1 MNRKKYQT
9 QVLLLFSLNS
19 LDLFLSGVRQLL
31 VVFQSWR
38 NETKN
43 VSMRREIPG
52 GMEGLMLKLTREK
65 LKYVSNFRNLY
76 YTIYIIHIRQ
86 WV

>member
-1 MNRKKYQT
+1 MKRKKYQT
-9 QVLLLFSLNS
+9 QVLLFFSLNS

-38 NETKN
+38 NETIFF
-43 VSMRREIPG
+43 MRREIPG

-76 YTIYIIHIRQ
+76 YTIYIIHIR
-86 WV
+86 

>member
-1 MNRKKYQT
+1 MKRKKYQT
-9 QVLLLFSLNS
+9 KVFLLFSLNS

-31 VVFQSWR
+31 VSFKAGEMKQ
-38 NETKN
+38 TFF
-43 VSMRREIPG
+43 SMRREIPG

-76 YTIYIIHIRQ
+76 YTIYIIHIR
-86 WV
+86 

>member
-1 MNRKKYQT
+1 MKRKKYQT
-9 QVLLLFSLNS
+9 KVFLLFSLNS

-31 VVFQSWR
+31 VDFQSWR
-38 NETKN
+38 NETN
-43 VSMRREIPG
+43 FFSMRREIPG

-76 YTIYIIHIRQ
+76 YTIYIIHIR
-86 WV
+86 

>member
-1 MNRKKYQT
+1 MKRKKYQT
-9 QVLLLFSLNS
+9 QVLLFFSLNS

-38 NETKN
+38 NETIFF
-43 VSMRREIPG
+43 SMRREIPG

-65 LKYVSNFRNLY
+65 LKHVSNFRNLY

>member
-1 MNRKKYQT
+1 MKRKKYQT

-31 VVFQSWR
+31 VVFQSWK
-38 NETKN
+38 NETN
-43 VSMRREIPG
+43 FVPMRREIPG

-76 YTIYIIHIRQ
+76 YTIYIIHIR
-86 WV
+86 

>member
-1 MNRKKYQT
+1 MKRKKYQT
-9 QVLLLFSLNS
+9 QMLLLFSLNS

-31 VVFQSWR
+31 VVFQSWK
-38 NETKN
+38 NETN
-43 VSMRREIPG
+43 FVPMRREIPG

-76 YTIYIIHIRQ
+76 YTIYIRHIR
-86 WV
+86 

>member
-1 MNRKKYQT
+1 MKRKKYQT

-19 LDLFLSGVRQLL
+19 LDLFFSGVRQLF

-43 VSMRREIPG
+43 FSMRREIPG
-52 GMEGLMLKLTREK
+52 GMEGLMLKLTRKKSMYQILET
-65 LKYVSNFRNLY
+65 FITQ
-76 YTIYIIHIRQ
+76 YTLDT
-86 WV
+86 

>member
-1 MNRKKYQT
+1 MKRKKYQT
-9 QVLLLFSLNS
+9 QVLLFFSLNS

-31 VVFQSWR
+31 VVFQSWK
-38 NETKN
+38 NETN
-43 VSMRREIPG
+43 FVPMRREIPG

-76 YTIYIIHIRQ
+76 YTIYIIHIR
-86 WV
+86 

>member
-1 MNRKKYQT
+1 MKRKKYQT
-9 QVLLLFSLNS
+9 KVFLLFSLNS

-38 NETKN
+38 NETN
-43 VSMRREIPG
+43 IFFSMRREIPG

-76 YTIYIIHIRQ
+76 YTIYIIHIR
-86 WV
+86 

>member
-1 MNRKKYQT
+1 MKRKKYQT
-9 QVLLLFSLNS
+9 QILLLFSLNS

-31 VVFQSWR
+31 VVFQSWK
-38 NETKN
+38 NETN
-43 VSMRREIPG
+43 FVPMRREIPG

-76 YTIYIIHIRQ
+76 YTIYIRHIR
-86 WV
+86 

>member
-1 MNRKKYQT
+1 MKRKKYQT

-19 LDLFLSGVRQLL
+19 LDLFLSGVRQLF

-38 NETKN
+38 NETN
-43 VSMRREIPG
+43 FFSIRREIPG
-52 GMEGLMLKLTREK
+52 GMEGLMLKLTRK
-65 LKYVSNFRNLY
+65 KKYVSNFRNLY
-76 YTIYIIHIRQ
+76 YTIYIRHIRQ

>member
-1 MNRKKYQT
+1 MKKKKYQT

-19 LDLFLSGVRQLL
+19 LDLFLEGVRQLL

-38 NETKN
+38 NETN
-43 VSMRREIPG
+43 FFSMRREIPG
-52 GMEGLMLKLTREK
+52 GMEGLMLKLSREK

-76 YTIYIIHIRQ
+76 YTIYIIHIR
-86 WV
+86 

>member
-1 MNRKKYQT
+1 MKRKKYQT
-9 QVLLLFSLNS
+9 QILLLFSLNS

-31 VVFQSWR
+31 VVFQSWK
-38 NETKN
+38 NETN
-43 VSMRREIPG
+43 FVPMRREIPG

-76 YTIYIIHIRQ
+76 YTIYIIHIR
-86 WV
+86 

>member
-1 MNRKKYQT
+1 MKRKKYQT

-19 LDLFLSGVRQLL
+19 LDLFFSGVRQLF

-38 NETKN
+38 NETKIF
-43 VSMRREIPG
+43 SMRREIPG

-65 LKYVSNFRNLY
+65 KYVSNFRNLY
-76 YTIYIIHIRQ
+76 YTIYIRHIR
-86 WV
+86 

>member
-1 MNRKKYQT
+1 MKRKKYQT
-9 QVLLLFSLNS
+9 QILLLFSLNS

-31 VVFQSWR
+31 VVFQSWK
-38 NETKN
+38 NETN
-43 VSMRREIPG
+43 FIPMRREIPG

-76 YTIYIIHIRQ
+76 YTIYIIHIR
-86 WV
+86 

>member
-1 MNRKKYQT
+1 MKRKKYQT
-9 QVLLLFSLNS
+9 QILLLFSLNS

-31 VVFQSWR
+31 VVFQSWK
-38 NETKN
+38 NETN
-43 VSMRREIPG
+43 FVPMRREIPG

-76 YTIYIIHIRQ
+76 YKIYIIHIR
-86 WV
+86 